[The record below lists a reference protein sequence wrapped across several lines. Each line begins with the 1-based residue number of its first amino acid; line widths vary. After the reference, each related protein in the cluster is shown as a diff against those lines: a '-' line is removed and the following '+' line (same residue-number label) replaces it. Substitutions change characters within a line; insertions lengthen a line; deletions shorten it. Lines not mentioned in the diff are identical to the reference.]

1 MSMDRYFQK
10 NQSIAYYLLTIM
22 VIGIVAARANSF
34 YTTNTAL
41 NTIVALCIS
50 FTIVS
55 LFRSK
60 LEYHFVSKK
69 HLLDQS
75 KWQLGFEL
83 IIYLL
88 IAVLLFAFE
97 VLINNQTYIIAAKLL
112 SGVIFIGYFASID
125 SALKRE
131 HDCFLKL
138 DRSQS
143 NVQNTIPVSRRVSLF
158 LSTTLF
164 VVILANALS
173 AYSYMILNS
182 EIQND
187 NGNNITEILKNAYL
201 IETFF
206 TLGIVVSLTLRLI
219 HSYSLNLQH
228 LFDIQVD
235 ALQHIQDG
243 ELEKYVPVLSRDEFG
258 VMAQKTNLVIDELRE
273 KEKIRKTLESIVSPD
288 IMQKLM
294 GSETSLLEQGEK
306 KHIAVFFCDLRK
318 FTTYAEKN
326 TPEDV
331 IFFLNSYFGKIVDIV
346 SEHNGIVNKFMGD
359 AILAVFHLDN
369 NTSTIDDAV
378 DTALDIVMHSHAIC
392 LPDGERF
399 NVGIGIHMGYA
410 TAGTIGSQDRFE
422 YTFIGDTVNIASRLD
437 GLSKR
442 LGYSIII
449 SQETYQNLNEAT
461 RERFIDLGEQKIRG
475 KDTPIHVYGAAT
487 IQYIEQE

>member
-1 MSMDRYFQK
+1 MNRYFQN
-10 NQSIAYYLLTIM
+10 NQSIAYYLFTIM
-22 VIGIVAARANSF
+22 VTAIVAARSNSF
-34 YTTNTAL
+34 YSASSTL
-41 NTIVALCIS
+41 DTIITLGVL

-55 LFRSK
+55 LARKK
-60 LEYHFVSKK
+60 LEFGFVDNKP
-69 HLLDQS
+69 LLDQPQR
-75 KWQLGFEL
+75 QLVFEL
-83 IIYLL
+83 LIYLFVG
-88 IAVLLFAFE
+88 VLFFIFE
-97 VLINNQTYIIAAKLL
+97 VLVFKQPYIIAGKLL
-112 SGVIFIGYFASID
+112 SGVFFIGYFASID

-131 HDCFLKL
+131 HDCFYKL
-138 DRSQS
+138 DRNQS
-143 NVQNTIPVSRRVSLF
+143 NIQNTIPVSRRVSLF
-158 LSTTLF
+158 FSITLL

-182 EIQND
+182 VIQND
-187 NGNNITEILKNAYL
+187 NTRDMTEMLKNAYL

-228 LFDIQVD
+228 LFDTQVD

-243 ELEKYVPVLSRDEFG
+243 KLDKYVPVLSRDEFG
-258 VMAQKTNLVIDELRE
+258 VIAQKTNLVIDELRD
-273 KEKIRKTLESIVSPD
+273 KEKIRQTLESIVSPD

-294 GSETSLLEQGEK
+294 KSDLSLLEQGEK

-318 FTTYAEKN
+318 FTSYAEKN

-369 NTSTIDDAV
+369 DTATIDDAV

-449 SQETYQNLNEAT
+449 SQETYQNLNKVT

-475 KDTPIHVYGAAT
+475 KDVQIHVYGAST
-487 IQYIEQE
+487 IQYIEQD